1 MRVFGYKISIT
12 KSIPPYGVPQPTQP
26 SSFRNWWWPVIR
38 EPYTGAWQ
46 RDVELRA
53 ESIITYFAV
62 YSAITLIASDIG
74 KLNLRLM
81 QKGDDG
87 LWEEVSVPAYSP
99 VLRKPNHYQTRQ
111 KFIEQWMISKLIQG
125 NTYVLKER
133 DNRGVVV
140 RLYVLD
146 SNSTK
151 VLVGPDGSVW
161 YELNTD
167 NLSGVM
173 QPIRIPASEI
183 IHDVMV
189 PLFHPLCGVSPLIA
203 AALPVAQGMSIQRS
217 SANLFAK
224 GSRPGGIVT
233 APGPITEEQVLQ
245 FKHEWEQNFSGDNA
259 GRVAIVGD
267 GMKYES
273 LGMPAEEMQLI
284 EQLKWTAEN
293 VASVFHVPPHMIGA
307 AAAPAYDQNIEA
319 RTQQYYSQCLQTHI
333 ESIEA
338 LLDEGLGLAKE
349 GQAQVYGT
357 EFDLE
362 DLLRMDTKTKVE
374 TTANGI
380 RAGFISPN
388 EARAKFNLAPTK
400 GGESPIVQQQMFTL
414 DGIAERDAAL
424 LAPKPAP
431 ALPAPAP
438 ADASAEE
445 PPVNVDRVIALS
457 RLYH

>member
-1 MRVFGYKISIT
+1 MRILGYDFSIK
-12 KSIPPYGVPQPTQP
+12 KSVPPYNVPQPTQP
-26 SSFRNWWWPVIR
+26 SSYRNWWWPVIR

-62 YSAITLIASDIG
+62 YSAISLISTDIG
-74 KLNLRLM
+74 KLRLRLM
-81 QKGDDG
+81 QLGDNG
-87 LWEEVSVPAYSP
+87 LWEEVNVPAFSP

-133 DNRGVVV
+133 DARGVVV
-140 RLYVLD
+140 RLYILEPHC
-146 SNSTK
+146 TK
-151 VLVGPDGSVW
+151 VLVAPDGSIW
-161 YELNTD
+161 YEVNAD
-167 NLSGVM
+167 NLSGVL
-173 QPIRIPASEI
+173 QPVRIPASEI

-203 AALPVAQGMSIQRS
+203 AALPVAQGLNIQKS
-217 SANLFAK
+217 SSMFFAK

-233 APGPITEEQVLQ
+233 APGPITEEQAKQ
-245 FKHEWEQNFSGDNA
+245 FKHEWEQNFTGDNA

-273 LGMPAEEMQLI
+273 LGMPAEEAQLI

-293 VASVFHVPPHMIGA
+293 VASVFHVPAHMIGV

-319 RTQQYYSQCLQTHI
+319 RTQQYYAQCLQTHI

-374 TTANGI
+374 TTANSI
-380 RAGFISPN
+380 RAGFLSPN
-388 EARAKFNLAPTK
+388 EARAKFNMGPTK

-431 ALPAPAP
+431 APAAP
-438 ADASAEE
+438 EPDAAAEE